1 MSSAPSAR
9 LSALMGLAFAALLTA
24 CAPANSPPVSQ
35 QAGAAPSSTGE
46 RIVLARDPAAQAKGD
61 ELHPEVIKRY
71 GGVYDNPRVSAHVE
85 GIGRRL
91 VAVTP
96 QPNEKWTFTVLD
108 TPIINAFA
116 LPGGYIYVTRGLV
129 ALSEDEAALAGVVAH
144 EIAHVTLRHSA
155 QREQRTQVASA
166 GLLLGSLG
174 LAALGLEPPVVGS
187 LLQTALGGTL
197 ASYSR
202 DDEREADQ
210 VGIVYLAA
218 AGYDPSAQA
227 DFLDVMARSA
237 RLDAQVAG
245 RPYDPEA
252 TGFFATHPA
261 TAGRTREARAT
272 AAATGISG
280 GERGAAAHLTA
291 IDGMAWGPSAAQGF
305 VTDGAFTHPVLDFR
319 FDVPEGWALA
329 NQPDAVVLAARDG
342 SRAIFD
348 GDNAR
353 GRSPENYIAQIWGPA
368 INKAV
373 TSGELSRLER
383 REIGGAPAARAL
395 MPIRLGDK
403 TFTGLL
409 VAIARGDRVYRFIGL
424 VPRGGRSAS
433 TIAAMTDSF
442 RRLTP
447 AEKQAARQRRIAV
460 EAVRGGQDEA
470 ALAARMNVEDAPLEL
485 FRVINDREAGD
496 PLAAGTRVKVIR

>member
-1 MSSAPSAR
+1 MPRTIPAR
-9 LSALMGLAFAALLTA
+9 HNLFMGFALAALLGA
-24 CAPANSPPVSQ
+24 CAPAGPPPVSQ
-35 QAGAAPSSTGE
+35 QPGATAPQAGE
-46 RIVLARDPAAQAKGD
+46 RIVLARDPASQAKGD
-61 ELHPEVIKRY
+61 ELHPEVLKRF

-85 GIGRRL
+85 AIGRRL

-96 QPNEKWTFTVLD
+96 QPAEKWTFTVLD
-108 TPIINAFA
+108 TPDINAFA

-144 EIAHVTLRHSA
+144 EIAHVTARHSA
-155 QREQRTQVASA
+155 RREQRTQVAGA

-187 LLQTALGGTL
+187 LLQTALGGAL

-210 VGIVYLAA
+210 VGIAYLAA
-218 AGYDPSAQA
+218 AGYDPTAQA

-245 RPYDPEA
+245 RRYDPEA

-261 TAGRTREARAT
+261 TAGRSREARAT
-272 AAATGISG
+272 AAATGVTD
-280 GERGAAAHLTA
+280 GERGVAAHLAA
-291 IDGMAWGPSAAQGF
+291 IEGMAWGPSAAQGF
-305 VTDGAFTHPVLDFR
+305 VKDGAFVHPVLDFR

-342 SRAIFD
+342 TRAIFD

-353 GRSPENYIAQIWGPA
+353 GLSPEDYISRIWGPA
-368 INKAV
+368 IKQAV
-373 TSGELSRLER
+373 TAGDVSQLER

-395 MPIRLGDK
+395 MPIRLGD
-403 TFTGLL
+403 TSYTGLL
-409 VAIARGDRVYRFIGL
+409 VAIARGDQVYRFIGL
-424 VPRGGRSAS
+424 VPRGRRSAR
-433 TIAAMTDSF
+433 TVAAMTDSF

-447 AEKQAARQRRIAV
+447 AEKQEARQRRIAV

-470 ALAARMNVEDAPLEL
+470 AFAARMNVEDAPLER
-485 FRVINDREAGD
+485 FRVINDREPGD
-496 PLAAGTRVKVIR
+496 PLNAGARVKLVR